1 MQIFNLIDNKQRL
14 IWIILQ
20 VERICFKSQS
30 DERSAA
36 SVISVLRRSHYRK
49 ASASTGTDRGECENE
64 VAVTVH
70 LFSVLQSNCT
80 ASTLEKCV
88 SPSITLDKI
97 QAVPINTLGI
107 AGPAPNL

>member
-1 MQIFNLIDNKQRL
+1 MQLFNLIDNKQRR

-49 ASASTGTDRGECENE
+49 ASASTGTDRGECESE

-70 LFSVLQSNCT
+70 LVSVLRRAT
-80 ASTLEKCV
+80 
-88 SPSITLDKI
+88 
-97 QAVPINTLGI
+97 VP
-107 AGPAPNL
+107 PAPFKNVHPPPSHIS